1 MVWETIDH
9 KNAGSSRITPFC
21 FQRRALEAAIHV
33 GGDRAMKKLRLGFA
47 IIYLVALLLSL
58 TAFQAAAQDATFVGS
73 WDMTVT
79 GGGRGGQNGGQ
90 GGGQGDGQ
98 SGNQA
103 GGGHHGGGGPQSLTI
118 TKDGDKFKVTHK
130 TPRGENTADATV
142 SGNTISWTEQRQGRD
157 GNIMKIEF
165 KATLDGD
172 TLKGT
177 MGGGQFTREFTA
189 AKHAS

>member
-1 MVWETIDH
+1 
-9 KNAGSSRITPFC
+9 
-21 FQRRALEAAIHV
+21 
-33 GGDRAMKKLRLGFA
+33 MKKLRLGFA
-47 IIYLVALLLSL
+47 IVYLVAMLLSL
-58 TAFQAAAQDATFVGS
+58 AAFQAAAQDANFVGS

-79 GGGRGGQNGGQ
+79 GGGRGGGQ

-98 SGNQA
+98 NGGQA

-130 TPRGENTADATV
+130 TPRGDTTADATV

-157 GNIMKIEF
+157 GNTMKMEF
-165 KATLDGD
+165 KATLDGE

>member
-1 MVWETIDH
+1 
-9 KNAGSSRITPFC
+9 
-21 FQRRALEAAIHV
+21 
-33 GGDRAMKKLRLGFA
+33 MKKFRLGFTVVS
-47 IIYLVALLLSL
+47 LVALLLSL
-58 TAFQAAAQDATFVGS
+58 TASQAAAQDANFVGT

-79 GGGRGGQNGGQ
+79 GGGRGGGQ
-90 GGGQGDGQ
+90 GGSQGGDQ
-98 SGNQA
+98 GNGA
-103 GGGHHGGGGPQSLTI
+103 NHGSRGGPQSLI
-118 TKDGDKFKVTHK
+118 IAKDGDKFKVTHK
-130 TPRGENTADATV
+130 TPRGGNTSDATV

-157 GNIMKIEF
+157 GNTMQIEF

>member
-1 MVWETIDH
+1 
-9 KNAGSSRITPFC
+9 
-21 FQRRALEAAIHV
+21 
-33 GGDRAMKKLRLGFA
+33 MKKLRLGFA
-47 IIYLVALLLSL
+47 LFYLVALLLSL
-58 TAFQAAAQDATFVGS
+58 TAFQAAAQDANFVGS
-73 WDMTVT
+73 WDMSVT
-79 GGGRGGQNGGQ
+79 GGGR

-98 SGNQA
+98 SGGQGNAQA
-103 GGGHHGGGGPQSLTI
+103 GGGHHAGGGPQSLTI
-118 TKDGDKFKVTHK
+118 TNDGDKFKVTHK
-130 TPRGENTADATV
+130 TPRGENTSDATV

-157 GNIMKIEF
+157 GNTMKIEF

>member
-1 MVWETIDH
+1 ME
-9 KNAGSSRITPFC
+9 
-21 FQRRALEAAIHV
+21 
-33 GGDRAMKKLRLGFA
+33 KLRLGFA
-47 IIYLVALLLSL
+47 AVYLVALLLSL
-58 TAFQAAAQDATFVGS
+58 TVFQAAAQDANFVGS

-79 GGGRGGQNGGQ
+79 GGGRGGQ

-98 SGNQA
+98 NGGQA

-118 TKDGDKFKVTHK
+118 AKDGDKFKVTHK
-130 TPRGENTADATV
+130 TQRGENTADAVV

-157 GNIMKIEF
+157 GNTMKIEF

-189 AKHAS
+189 ARHAS